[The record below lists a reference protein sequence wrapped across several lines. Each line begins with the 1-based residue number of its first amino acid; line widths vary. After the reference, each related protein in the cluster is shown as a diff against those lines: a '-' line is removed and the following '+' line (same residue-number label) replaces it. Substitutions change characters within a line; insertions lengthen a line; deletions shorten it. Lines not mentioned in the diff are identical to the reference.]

1 MGGSFQL
8 FERSR
13 LKICIDRTCFAPGA
27 SILQEME
34 RAVLQSRKTAVVL
47 SPNYLA
53 SQWAEFEQVLAQTLD
68 PAARARRLI
77 PVLLARC
84 KLPPRVAMLNY
95 LDFTSAADNE
105 TRLTTLVGAI
115 RARRGRESGSSPVS
129 KATVRRF
136 LDYIRHRYE
145 HLDFKGMGI
154 SDRVPLQLQLAD
166 MSRPAECTRGVA
178 RGGDVEP
185 GSAHWR
191 PADYERRRSCRAALE
206 RASARRWPAKRVT
219 TA

>member
-154 SDRVPLQLQLAD
+154 SDWVPLQLQLAD
-166 MSRPAECTRGVA
+166 MYVPLNARVELPEGETWSRDLRMA
-178 RGGDVEP
+178 
-185 GSAHWR
+185 
-191 PADYERRRSCRAALE
+191 
-206 RASARRWPAKRVT
+206 ARRLRKMLELPGRA
-219 TA
+219 